1 MAKKYKIGI
10 AFSGGGAKAA
20 AHCGALQ
27 ALHEYGIRPDVV
39 SGTSAGAL
47 VATLYS
53 AGFTPK
59 QMIELF
65 QGLSFFKDIVMPSVP
80 KGGLFDSK
88 PLVEIIRKNLPYTR
102 LEALPIPTY
111 LVASD
116 LEHGVPKVFSRG
128 EIAPRV
134 VASCSIPVI
143 FQPMNIN
150 GVHYVDGGAFQNL
163 PVSTIRDKCETV
175 IALSLN
181 HLEEDKYKDNLI
193 SVAYRSFLMMMVS
206 NIASDTAQADLFI
219 DLDTYGCTAYD
230 MSRIEELFFRGY
242 DSAVKVLEENGYKR
256 VLPKEKIVFPK
267 KKRLSEELENFE
279 LILSKKVQ
287 EQSRIISTCRNH
299 PNREA
304 FWRRD
309 SPGQSAVKP
318 SALVPHG
325 RSVDNAGCNP
335 PGCGGRSQETK

>member
-1 MAKKYKIGI
+1 MSTKYKLGI
-10 AFSGGGAKAA
+10 AFSGGGARAA

-65 QGLSFFKDIVMPSVP
+65 QGLNFFKDIVTPSVP
-80 KGGLFDSK
+80 KGGLFDSR

-102 LEALPIPTY
+102 LEDLPIPTF

-116 LEHGVPKVFSRG
+116 LEHGVPVVFSKG

-143 FQPMNIN
+143 FRPMNIN
-150 GVHYVDGGAFQNL
+150 GVHYVDGGAFQTL

-181 HLEEDKYKDNLI
+181 HLEEDKYKDNLM

-206 NIASDTAQADLFI
+206 NIAIDTELADLFI
-219 DLDTYGCTAYD
+219 ELDTYGCTSYD
-230 MSRIEELFFRGY
+230 ISRIEELFFRGY
-242 DSAVKVLEENGYKR
+242 ESAVKVLDENGYKR
-256 VLPKEKIVFPK
+256 ELPKEEIVFPK
-267 KKRLSEELENFE
+267 KKRLVEEVENYEFV
-279 LILSKKVQ
+279 IRNTIKNGVAVFKTIKK
-287 EQSRIISTCRNH
+287 
-299 PNREA
+299 PA
-304 FWRRD
+304 KD
-309 SPGQSAVKP
+309 K
-318 SALVPHG
+318 L
-325 RSVDNAGCNP
+325 D
-335 PGCGGRSQETK
+335 K

>member
-1 MAKKYKIGI
+1 MTKKYKLGI

-27 ALHEYGIRPDVV
+27 ALQEYGIRPDVV

-65 QGLSFFKDIVMPSVP
+65 QGLNFFKDIVMPSVP
-80 KGGLFDSK
+80 KGGLFNSK

-116 LEHGVPKVFSRG
+116 LEHGVPKVFSKG

-143 FQPMNIN
+143 FQPMSIN

-163 PVSTIRDKCETV
+163 PVSAIREKCEKV

-193 SVAYRSFLMMMVS
+193 SVAYRSFLMMVS
-206 NIASDTAQADLFI
+206 NVSSDTAQADMFI
-219 DLDTYGCTAYD
+219 ELDTYGCTAYD

-242 DSAVKVLEENGYKR
+242 ESAVKVLEENGYSR

-267 KKRLSEELENFE
+267 KKRLSEEVENYE
-279 LILSKKVQ
+279 LIFKNTVK
-287 EQSRIISTCRNH
+287 
-299 PNREA
+299 NRVA
-304 FWRRD
+304 AIRAIKNR
-309 SPGQSAVKP
+309 
-318 SALVPHG
+318 HI
-325 RSVDNAGCNP
+325 
-335 PGCGGRSQETK
+335 